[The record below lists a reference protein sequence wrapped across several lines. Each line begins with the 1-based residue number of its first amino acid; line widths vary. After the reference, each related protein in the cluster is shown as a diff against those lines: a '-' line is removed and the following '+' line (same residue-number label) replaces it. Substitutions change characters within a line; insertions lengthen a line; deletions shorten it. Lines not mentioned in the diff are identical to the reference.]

1 MPLDPQCQAFLDKLN
16 RSQAPPMHTLPPE
29 EARAL
34 VVPLRMP
41 REPVGR
47 MEDRKVPGPACD
59 IPIRL
64 YYPLPEVETRH
75 EQDEALERQTEQ
87 DPVTRPSSPHLLI
100 SSSDSTRPTLAPT
113 ASRPIVVFFHGGGWV
128 LGSIASHDALCRR
141 LCNQSACIV
150 VSVEYRLA
158 PEHKYPAAVD
168 DAFAATQ
175 WVAAHASELGA
186 DPGRLAVVG
195 DSAGANLAAVVALR
209 ARQRCGPKLACQ
221 VLIYPI
227 TDYLPDFESCRTNG
241 DGYFLTTETVA
252 WFWQL
257 YLNDPS
263 EGRHIEASPLRA
275 EDVAGLPPAV
285 VLVAEFDPL
294 RDEGLAY
301 ADRLESA
308 GVPVERILCEG
319 MIHGF
324 VRRLD
329 TFDRAGHVV
338 EKLARSLRA
347 ALKV

>member
-1 MPLDPQCQAFLDKLN
+1 
-16 RSQAPPMHTLPPE
+16 MHTLPPE

-47 MEDRKVPGPACD
+47 LEDRKLPGPACD

-64 YYPLPEVETRH
+64 YYPLPEAAPRH
-75 EQDEALERQTEQ
+75 EQAEALERQTDR
-87 DPVTRPSSPHLLI
+87 DPATRPSSPHLLT
-100 SSSDSTRPTLAPT
+100 SSSGNLGSTSTRPE
-113 ASRPIVVFFHGGGWV
+113 SHPIVVFFHGGGWV
-128 LGSIASHDALCRR
+128 LGSITSHDALCRR

-168 DAFAATQ
+168 DSFAATE
-175 WVAAHASELGA
+175 WIAGHASELGG
-186 DPGRLAVVG
+186 DPERVAVAG

-209 ARQRCGPKLACQ
+209 ARQRGLPKLACQ

-227 TDYLPDFESCRTNG
+227 TDYMPDFESYRTNG
-241 DGYFLTTETVA
+241 GGYFLTTETVA

-263 EGRHIEASPLRA
+263 EGRHVDASPLRA
-275 EDVAGLPPAV
+275 EDFAGLPPAV

-308 GVPVERILCEG
+308 GVPVERITCMG

-329 TFDRAGHVV
+329 TFDCASDVV
-338 EKLARSLRA
+338 AQLARSLRA
-347 ALKV
+347 ALNVRQHRHLNRSDRQ